1 MLRRARGGAEAI
13 EHRIR
18 DAIDELQPLLPL
30 DEGKVE
36 LVRFDPASGVA
47 TLRLAGGCPE
57 CDLTLGS
64 LLVGITAHLRMRVPE
79 IREVHQMSPDDQ

>member
-1 MLRRARGGAEAI
+1 MLRRIRPSADAI

-18 DAIDELQPLLPL
+18 DAIEELHPLLPL
-30 DEGKVE
+30 EEGSVE

-47 TLRLAGGCPE
+47 TLRLAGGCRE
-57 CDLTLGS
+57 CELTLES

-79 IREVHQMSPDDQ
+79 IRDVHQTTTDDQ